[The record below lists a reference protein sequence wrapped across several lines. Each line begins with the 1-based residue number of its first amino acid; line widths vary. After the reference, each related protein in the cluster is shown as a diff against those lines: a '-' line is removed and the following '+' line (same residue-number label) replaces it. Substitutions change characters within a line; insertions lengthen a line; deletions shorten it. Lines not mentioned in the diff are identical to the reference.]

1 MINSS
6 LWTIEK
12 GKEVVVEGIYLEDNL
27 SRRLEALGMNEGT
40 PLTVITKKK
49 SGAMVIKLRGSR
61 LALGKE
67 ITSNIEV
74 KEVSHE

>member
-1 MINSS
+1 MIKNS

-12 GKEVVVEGIYLEDNL
+12 GKEVEVEGIYLEDNL